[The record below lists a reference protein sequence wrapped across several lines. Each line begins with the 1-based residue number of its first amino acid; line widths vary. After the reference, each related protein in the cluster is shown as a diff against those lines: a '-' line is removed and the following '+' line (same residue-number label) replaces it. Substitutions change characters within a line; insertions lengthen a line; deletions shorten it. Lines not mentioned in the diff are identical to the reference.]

1 MSTLNLPYRRFVRQ
15 VSNGYARTKY
25 SYLAMQSDLL
35 AALKIAPW
43 REARCAV
50 NEVTTVPNKVTA
62 TDAEVDESGAVV
74 SPSTYSAF
82 IDDRYDAFKQG
93 GDAVPSDATMCGYA
107 GMVAYRYELPSGY
120 SSDISSVSL
129 RFAAA
134 RYLRSG
140 LRVAVVLSNVSTP
153 SDDWATIRGEGTGAI
168 VTPHE
173 AANVIGVS
181 SWGFLGQPDAETLL
195 ESRARD
201 AELVFDASDYAALGT
216 STRYAYMWVY
226 VSIEDY
232 EDFWELYD
240 GKTPRYYSI
249 EGSAALT
256 GAVCAVTFDGSV
268 SAATTTWR
276 HALYA
281 AGSGLL
287 DLTTI
292 VNAEGTTA
300 GVSWEEKEA
309 AQRTAFGNLLGLTSW
324 ESYLIIDATPGSIAP
339 AVPGMT
345 VATDDS
351 GHAHVPRLL
360 RFEEFPRKDLL
371 GELPD
376 SPSSYVDLV
385 DMGVFGVAPAVY
397 ELSVESGTGRKW
409 ANAGCGR
416 PNGIG
421 YAIESTAGGSTTES
435 CFMYYKADL
444 STPAFVLQPPHTVA
458 MLHFKSTARVVPGGR
473 SAYTR
478 LSIGGSVSGTAGVE
492 ARINV
497 WRSTS
502 ADMLGQ
508 WHNQAV
514 AALLSHQ
521 QMFTGSS
528 RTVNASVT
536 GTGTKV
542 TDVKIKASAELLCAI
557 PVPNG
562 TEVSVDLSA
571 SELHPGDVLIF
582 CPRVD
587 LISEGIWNF
596 SDEVTFDHIL
606 LA

>member
-35 AALKIAPW
+35 AALKIAQW

-62 TDAEVDESGAVV
+62 TDAETDEEGNIV
-74 SPSTYSAF
+74 SPSTFSAF

-93 GDAVPSDATMCGYA
+93 GDAVPSEATMCGYA

-120 SSDISSVSL
+120 TSDISRVSL

-153 SDDWATIRGEGTGAI
+153 SDDWTTIRGDGAGAI
-168 VTPHE
+168 VTPHS

-216 STRYAYMWVY
+216 STRYSYMWVY
-226 VSIEDY
+226 VSLEDY
-232 EDFWELYD
+232 EDYWELYD

-287 DLTTI
+287 DLTTLTS
-292 VNAEGTTA
+292 AESYTE
-300 GVSWEEKEA
+300 GVSWEQKEQ
-309 AQRTAFGNLLGLTSW
+309 AQREAFGNLLGLTSW
-324 ESYLIIDATPGSIAP
+324 ESYLITDTTPASDAP
-339 AVPGMT
+339 AVSGMT
-345 VATDDS
+345 VATNDS
-351 GHAHVPRLL
+351 GHAHVPRLM

-376 SPSSYVDLV
+376 SPGSYVELA
-385 DMGVFGVAPAVY
+385 DMGVFAVAPAVY
-397 ELSVESGTGRKW
+397 ELSVESGSGRKW

-421 YAIESTAGGSTTES
+421 YAIETVAGGGMTES
-435 CFMYYKADL
+435 CHMLYRSDEG
-444 STPAFVLQPPHTVA
+444 AFALQPPHKVA

-492 ARINV
+492 ARINI

-528 RTVNASVT
+528 RTVNATVN
-536 GTGTKV
+536 GTGTRV
-542 TDVKIKASAELLCAI
+542 TDVKIKVAAELLCAI
-557 PVPNG
+557 PVPVSG

-587 LISEGIWNF
+587 LIPEGIWNF